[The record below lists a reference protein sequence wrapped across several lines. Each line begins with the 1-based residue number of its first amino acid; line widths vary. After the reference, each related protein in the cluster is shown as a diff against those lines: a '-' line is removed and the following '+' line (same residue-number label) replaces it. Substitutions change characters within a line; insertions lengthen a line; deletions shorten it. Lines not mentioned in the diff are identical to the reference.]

1 MLLGR
6 GGLRALL
13 GCRPMGWVL
22 WMRVEAEDLF
32 GGGDGEEDQRMALG
46 LALVEVGVQDQMYG
60 LFGGDLEGL
69 EEVVEVVVAFL

>member
-1 MLLGR
+1 
-6 GGLRALL
+6 
-13 GCRPMGWVL
+13 
-22 WMRVEAEDLF
+22 MRVEAEDLS